1 LNLDMLAGHGMIGVA
16 ETRELGDECRFEKL
30 KIGMWKN
37 YFGS

>member
-1 LNLDMLAGHGMIGVA
+1 MGVA
-16 ETRELGDECRFEKL
+16 EKRELGDEGRLEKI